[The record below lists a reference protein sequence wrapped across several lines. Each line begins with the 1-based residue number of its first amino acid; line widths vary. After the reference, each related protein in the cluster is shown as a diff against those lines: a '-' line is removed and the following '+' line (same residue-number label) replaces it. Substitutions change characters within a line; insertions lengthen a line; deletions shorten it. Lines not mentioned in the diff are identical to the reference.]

1 MDALFMSVT
10 GRGRGSL
17 GGLWFCQCVCVCVV
31 EVNVNTALLLRKQ
44 KVEQWTGA
52 GRGEDLRLPGG
63 HVPSPR

>member
-1 MDALFMSVT
+1 MAVEALEVFGSASV
-10 GRGRGSL
+10 
-17 GGLWFCQCVCVCVV
+17 CVCVCVCVCAV